1 MEQTNIIDIFQKL
14 SPKCFLIYLINM
26 HSINTISEPDRSD
39 SVVFDNLPVRN
50 SESQIFANY
59 QG

>member
-1 MEQTNIIDIFQKL
+1 
-14 SPKCFLIYLINM
+14 M
-26 HSINTISEPDRSD
+26 HSINTISEPDHSD